1 MRKKKDPGT
10 GDVWATAPDNDAT
23 DIDIFVQ
30 AAHTAFL
37 SYRKTSPLVRSQHL
51 QKWATLIQEHK
62 SDLAAI
68 ITYET
73 GKPTA
78 DAMFELDYSVNA
90 ISWFAGE
97 TMRIQG
103 SAFDSVVPGKKALTI
118 KQPIGVAV
126 GLIPWNL
133 PVA

>member
-1 MRKKKDPGT
+1 M
-10 GDVWATAPDNDAT
+10 
-23 DIDIFVQ
+23 
-30 AAHTAFL
+30 
-37 SYRKTSPLVRSQHL
+37 VRSQRL
-51 QKWATLIQEHK
+51 QKWAALIQDHK
-62 SDLAAI
+62 PDLATI

-73 GKPTA
+73 GKPIA

-97 TMRIQG
+97 AMRIQG
-103 SAFDSVVPGKKALTI
+103 TAFDSVVPGKKALTI